1 VSQSPNPHVTARRNL
16 AQRIERLLRPQDG
29 RPAPTLT
36 DWQADQVLAAIEA
49 AEEERFAVGERVMM
63 KVERPDLWE
72 PVGHLAVYTKVAE
85 QLLKRLAEFLAT

>member
-1 VSQSPNPHVTARRNL
+1 
-16 AQRIERLLRPQDG
+16 
-29 RPAPTLT
+29 
-36 DWQADQVLAAIEA
+36 
-49 AEEERFAVGERVMM
+49 MM